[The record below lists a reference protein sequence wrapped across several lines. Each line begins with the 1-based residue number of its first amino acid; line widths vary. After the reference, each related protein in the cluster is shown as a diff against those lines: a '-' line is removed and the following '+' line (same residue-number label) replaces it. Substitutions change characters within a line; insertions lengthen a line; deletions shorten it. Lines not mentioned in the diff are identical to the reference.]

1 MLFTQLL
8 SVAFATVIAAQS
20 PVHLAVTET
29 GGRLT
34 DFTQATLF
42 PEPRFI
48 GPLQQFLS
56 ADQCVLVNSNTIDPN
71 AIPAEVLVY
80 SDRSDLQNL
89 QAHDDYFPARLPKC

>member
-1 MLFTQLL
+1 MQFSQLL
-8 SVAFATVIAAQS
+8 SVAFATVIGAQS
-20 PVHLAVTET
+20 PV
-29 GGRLT
+29 
-34 DFTQATLF
+34 ATLF